1 MSKFLKSILFSL
13 IIFLWLLNFQTNT
26 VSANNETY
34 FIVTAYYSPLPNQ
47 KKYVTWSY
55 AWDKRLNWEGHTT
68 ASGKWVYT
76 WILAAP
82 KKYPFWT
89 KIYFEGFWIWAV
101 EDRWW
106 AIVKAWFRWH
116 EHDRI
121 DIWMWYGDEWL
132 QRALK
137 WWKRT
142 IKWKVVSTNQKV
154 NLKFANNI
162 LNWLE
167 KIKVNPENQ
176 KTEEIKKL
184 QENFKKLKLY
194 NWKIDWKYK
203 SIKKD
208 LINFQLK
215 EKIIK
220 SVNDEAAGWFWPKT
234 YVALLRRFWSKDIL
248 VRQDNFEIIETNPK
262 VQIILWFPEIKLNW
276 DNPQKEEVKKVQ
288 DLFKKLWLYS
298 WTIDWDFNKIKKI
311 LINFQV
317 KNKVIKSKKSDE
329 AGYFWEKTKAA
340 LITYFENKNI
350 PKKKKITLDDIS
362 YKALDKVSKKLKNSP
377 KKNKLIKILEKN
389 LSKIKKTEHKKKIAY
404 LILSLK
410 KA

>member
-1 MSKFLKSILFSL
+1 MGKILKSLLFSL
-13 IIFLWLLNFQTNT
+13 IIILWLFNFQDNI
-26 VSANNETY
+26 VNANNETS

-55 AWDKRLNWEGHTT
+55 LWDKRLNWEWHTT
-68 ASGKWVYT
+68 ASGKKVYT

-89 KIYFEGFWIWAV
+89 KIYFEGFWVWAV

-106 AIVKAWFRWH
+106 AIVKAWINWH

-142 IKWKVVSTNQKV
+142 IKWRVVSRKQEV
-154 NLKFANNI
+154 NLKFAKNI
-162 LNWLE
+162 LEGLE
-167 KIKVNPENQ
+167 NIKVNPETHKQ
-176 KTEEIKKL
+176 EEVKKL

-194 NWKIDWKYK
+194 SWKIDWKYE

-208 LINFQLK
+208 LINYQLK
-215 EKIIK
+215 ERIIR
-220 SVNDEAAGWFWPKT
+220 STNDEAAGWFWPKT

-248 VRQDNFEIIETNPK
+248 IRQEGFEITETNPN

-276 DNPQKEEVKKVQ
+276 DKPEREEVKKVQ
-288 DLFKKLWLYS
+288 ELFKKLWMYS
-298 WTIDWDFNKIKKI
+298 WNIDWDFNKIKRI
-311 LINFQV
+311 LLDFQ
-317 KNKVIKSKKSDE
+317 KKAWIIKHDNSWW

-340 LITYFENKNI
+340 LITYFENIQI
-350 PKKKKITLDDIS
+350 PKKKKITIDDIS
-362 YKALDKVSKKLKNSP
+362 YKALAKISKKLQKSP
-377 KKNKLIKILEKN
+377 KKQQIINKLQNN
-389 LSKIKKTEHKKKIAY
+389 LPKIKKLEHRKKVAY